1 MKNTRHEKILQLIEQ
16 YEIDTQQALVDRLC
30 EAGYHVTQTTVS
42 RDIRVLKLVKGMT
55 ARGTYKYVLPDKVK
69 ENAPVLGAAI
79 TDSVVSIVE
88 AQNLILVKTH
98 AGMANAVAVCIDN
111 LDHKEMLGSVAGDD
125 TILIVT
131 KDNENAAAL
140 SSRMKEAF
148 KK

>member
-16 YEIDTQQALVDRLC
+16 YEIDTQQALVDRLR
-30 EAGYHVTQTTVS
+30 EAGYNVTQTTVS

-69 ENAPVLGAAI
+69 ESAPLLGAAI
-79 TDSVVSIVE
+79 TDSVVSIVA
-88 AQNLILVKTH
+88 AQNLILLKTH
-98 AGMANAVAVCIDN
+98 AGMASAVAVCIDN

-131 KDNENAAAL
+131 KDNADADAL
-140 SSRMKEAF
+140 AMRMKEAF

>member
-1 MKNTRHEKILQLIEQ
+1 MKNTRHEKILELIGK
-16 YEIDTQQALVDRLC
+16 YEIDTQQALVDRLS
-30 EAGYHVTQTTVS
+30 EAGYHVTQTTIS

-69 ENAPVLGAAI
+69 ESAPVLGAAI
-79 TDSVVSIVE
+79 TDSVVSIVA

-111 LDHKEMLGSVAGDD
+111 LDHTEMLGSVAGDD

-131 KDNENAAAL
+131 KNNEDADALAA
-140 SSRMKEAF
+140 RMQDAF

>member
-42 RDIRVLKLVKGMT
+42 RDIRVLKLMKGMT
-55 ARGTYKYVLPDKVK
+55 ARGTYKYVLPEKVK
-69 ENAPVLGAAI
+69 ESAPVLGSAI
-79 TDSVVSIVE
+79 TDSVVSIVA

-98 AGMANAVAVCIDN
+98 AGMANAVAVCIDG

-131 KDNENAAAL
+131 KDNEDAEAL
-140 SSRMKEAF
+140 ASRMKDAF

>member
-16 YEIDTQQALVDRLC
+16 YEIDTQQALVDRLR
-30 EAGYHVTQTTVS
+30 EEGYHVTQTTVS
-42 RDIRVLKLVKGMT
+42 RDIRVLKLMKGMT
-55 ARGTYKYVLPDKVK
+55 ARGTYKYVLPEKVK
-69 ENAPVLGAAI
+69 EGAPVLGSAI
-79 TDSVVSIVE
+79 TDSVVSIIA

-98 AGMANAVAVCIDN
+98 AGMANAVAVCIDG

-131 KDNENAAAL
+131 KDNEDALAL
-140 SSRMKEAF
+140 STRMKDAF

>member
-55 ARGTYKYVLPDKVK
+55 SRGTYKYVLPDKVK
-69 ENAPVLGAAI
+69 ESAPLLGAAI
-79 TDSVVSIVE
+79 TDSVVSIIP
-88 AQNLILVKTH
+88 AQNLILLKTH
-98 AGMANAVAVCIDN
+98 AGMASAVAVCVDN

-131 KDNENAAAL
+131 KNNEDAEILAA
-140 SSRMKEAF
+140 RMKDAF